1 MKMYLGDRVRF
12 FSDLADDWV
21 RGEILDITLEKIAGS
36 DRFEPYVSIALSNF
50 NGDVM
55 RFRARDEDLVRKK
68 FRVTFSDHARSA
80 A

>member
-12 FSDLADDWV
+12 WSDLADGWV

-36 DRFEPYVSIALSNF
+36 DRFEPYVTIALSNSE
-50 NGDVM
+50 DVV
-55 RFRARDEDLVRKK
+55 RFRARDEDLVRKQ